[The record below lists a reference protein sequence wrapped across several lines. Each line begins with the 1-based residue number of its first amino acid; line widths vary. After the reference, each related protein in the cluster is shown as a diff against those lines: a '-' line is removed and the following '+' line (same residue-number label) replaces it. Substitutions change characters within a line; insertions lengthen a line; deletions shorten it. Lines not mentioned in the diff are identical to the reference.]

1 MEYTEEVKKE
11 ADSVVKKYKYLYDV
25 IHTEVDAIRC
35 AIQDRQSVLDKI
47 YQLIEKKLFI
57 VSKEV
62 MNEIQSL
69 TQQINYLK
77 SKI

>member
-35 AIQDRQSVLDKI
+35 AIQDRQSVLDKVL
-47 YQLIEKKLFI
+47 YLKEYYPRIELH
-57 VSKEV
+57 VQ
-62 MNEIQSL
+62 IQSL
-69 TQQINYLK
+69 TQQIDYLK
-77 SKI
+77 SKL